1 MRHET
6 IAERYLVV
14 RAVGRGGMGTVWL
27 CRDTVLGREVAV
39 KQVGVLPGESAPDLA
54 RALREARSSAALNH
68 PHVVSVFDAV
78 EADDHIWLVM
88 EYVPG
93 ETLSQLIAREGR
105 LDPERV
111 AAIGAQVADVTVPS

>member
-1 MRHET
+1 M
-6 IAERYLVV
+6 
-14 RAVGRGGMGTVWL
+14 
-27 CRDTVLGREVAV
+27 
-39 KQVGVLPGESAPDLA
+39 PDLA
-54 RALREARSSAALNH
+54 RALREARSSAALHH
-68 PHVVSVFDAV
+68 PHVVSVFDAI

-111 AAIGAQVADVTVPS
+111 AAIGAQVADGLAAAHARGTVHRDVKPGNVLIAGDTAKISDFGSPAPTATTS

>member
-1 MRHET
+1 MAPEM
-6 IAERYLVV
+6 IAGRYVV
-14 RAVGRGGMGTVWL
+14 LRAVGRGGMGTVWL

-39 KQVGVLPGESAPDLA
+39 KQVGVLPGESVPDLA

-68 PHVVSVFDAV
+68 RHVVSVFDAV

-93 ETLSQLIAREGR
+93 ETLAEVIRREGR
-105 LDPERV
+105 LDRARGPR
-111 AAIGAQVADVTVPS
+111 ARRQGTQ